1 MIEYPAYTRI
11 KRTFASFEEGVSL
24 LENHPITEGKH
35 VTAVSILTGENSYGA
50 SVEVL
55 DGLPTENTSSV
66 QAFIITVVH
75 EVFGKTFT
83 FEYMV
88 EFSLIPIPEPEEEV
102 VPESEEEEEIEDEE
116 GDVESGLGG
125 EEVDPQPGEGSGEVV
140 EDPGIPD

>member
-11 KRTFASFEEGVSL
+11 KRTFASFEEGVTL

-55 DGLPTENTSSV
+55 DGLPTEVTSSV

-88 EFSLIPIPEPEEEV
+88 EFSLIPTPEPII
-102 VPESEEEEEIEDEE
+102 EEEIENESTEDGTEPDSPT
-116 GDVESGLGG
+116 GD
-125 EEVDPQPGEGSGEVV
+125 EEVDPQPDEGRGETGE
-140 EDPGIPD
+140 EPGTSTI

>member
-11 KRTFASFEEGVSL
+11 KRTFASFEEGVTL

-55 DGLPTENTSSV
+55 DGLPTEVTSSV

-75 EVFGKTFT
+75 EIFGKTFT

-88 EFSLIPIPEPEEEV
+88 EFSLIPTPEPII
-102 VPESEEEEEIEDEE
+102 EEEIENESTEDGTEPDSPT
-116 GDVESGLGG
+116 GD
-125 EEVDPQPGEGSGEVV
+125 EEVDPQSDESSGETS
-140 EDPGIPD
+140 EEPGTSTI